1 MVDVKNPFEI
11 ANANPGRRH
20 IRLWNT
26 EHGSF
31 WIINS
36 EPNLQDDMH
45 YHENDDHIFLVLE
58 GEGVVRTPE
67 NEIPL
72 KPNDIVVLTAKQ
84 TYQLCNTGKK
94 RLLLLGAGNR
104 HVNGKTGYRVPKM
117 STHSPVTEPIEA

>member
-11 ANANPGRRH
+11 VNANPGRRH
-20 IRLWNT
+20 IRLWDT
-26 EHGSF
+26 ENGSF
-31 WIINS
+31 WVINAD
-36 EPNLQDDMH
+36 PNIQDDMH

-72 KPNDIVVLTAKQ
+72 KPTDIVVLTAHQ

-94 RLLLLGAGNR
+94 RLLLLGAGNQ
-104 HVNGKTGYRVPKM
+104 HVKGEKRYRVPKM

>member
-1 MVDVKNPFEI
+1 MVDVKNPFEV

-36 EPNLQDDMH
+36 EPDIQDDMH

-67 NEIPL
+67 NEISL

-104 HVNGKTGYRVPKM
+104 HVNGETGYRVPKI
-117 STHSPVTEPIEA
+117 STHSPVTRPIEA